1 MKQPKNKI
9 NNMSDIAA
17 RRAGVY
23 QLLSQIFLKPPSSM
37 FLRKMK
43 NSLEKTAY
51 ASVSIKG
58 LDVVYTILNG
68 LRDDYCDR
76 FAGKLSMEFTRL
88 FRGVSNNN
96 PTPPYESAYTEG
108 ILWGQS
114 TVRVLKWYQR
124 LGVSVNTKYRNE
136 PPDHISF
143 ELSFMQFLC
152 NKEAEEWGR
161 DDRHRALTLLEME
174 ERFLSEHLL
183 KWVFSFCD
191 SIRRNDRLG
200 FYRGW
205 VDFLGEWVRSDY
217 HHVKEKQLAL
227 RGSQPIY
234 EIHNVVGDIK

>member
-9 NNMSDIAA
+9 NNMSDTEA
-17 RRAGVY
+17 RRARVY
-23 QLLSQIFLKPPSSM
+23 QLLSQIFLKPPSSI

-43 NSLEKTAY
+43 NSLETTAS

-124 LGVSVNTKYRNE
+124 LGVSVNTNYINE

-152 NKEAEEWGR
+152 NKEADEWGR
-161 DDRHRALTLLEME
+161 DDRHGALTILEME

-183 KWVFSFCD
+183 KWVFDFYD

-200 FYRGW
+200 FYLGW
-205 VDFLGEWVRSDY
+205 VDFLEEWVKYDY
-217 HHVKEKQLAL
+217 RHVKETKMALHSSQTIHKIHQL
-227 RGSQPIY
+227 IT
-234 EIHNVVGDIK
+234 